1 MGQVDFDFQPT
12 VPVFDANVALGRRH
26 DRRVTSDTAEGALT
40 AMGRAGV
47 GRAVAYAPHAAA
59 YDPQEGNAMLLELIG
74 DNDNLVPQF
83 ACNPTWDDL
92 DEFAAQIKQTGVRSI
107 RMFPAVH
114 NYPFRDWVVGPWLE
128 WAEAEGIPVWIPHS
142 YDLRG
147 QSMVIDPEAVHDT
160 LESHPGVNAVLSE
173 VGYQDEAWAVPLL
186 RSLPN
191 LHVEISRMI
200 NTDEISRVTGL
211 LGEERVLFGSRFP
224 DAPILPQLYW
234 LHRCGF
240 DESTLTAICA
250 GNLERLLSLDG

>member
-1 MGQVDFDFQPT
+1 M
-12 VPVFDANVALGRRH
+12 
-26 DRRVTSDTAEGALT
+26 
-40 AMGRAGV
+40 
-47 GRAVAYAPHAAA
+47 
-59 YDPQEGNAMLLELIG
+59 G

-211 LGEERVLFGSRFP
+211 LGEERVLFGSRVPGRP
-224 DAPILPQLYW
+224 DPAPALLAAPLRLRRIYI
-234 LHRCGF
+234 
-240 DESTLTAICA
+240 D
-250 GNLERLLSLDG
+250 GNLRRQPREAPKPRRLTVENAEIAEIFCE